1 MHTARS
7 LIPLLCLGGANLN
20 CKKFCQGNV
29 RLIEEE
35 VRLMLSSYREI
46 RVIEVRI
53 IELKLRIKYCLSAI
67 ANKFVRVIETFE
79 LPKVRVMEVR
89 L

>member
-1 MHTARS
+1 
-7 LIPLLCLGGANLN
+7 
-20 CKKFCQGNV
+20 
-29 RLIEEE
+29 
-35 VRLMLSSYREI
+35 MLSSYREI
-46 RVIEVRI
+46 RAIEVRI

-89 L
+89 LY

>member
-1 MHTARS
+1 
-7 LIPLLCLGGANLN
+7 
-20 CKKFCQGNV
+20 
-29 RLIEEE
+29 
-35 VRLMLSSYREI
+35 MLSSYREI

-89 L
+89 LYYIPSAKFFIGNFFANERKHP

>member
-1 MHTARS
+1 
-7 LIPLLCLGGANLN
+7 
-20 CKKFCQGNV
+20 
-29 RLIEEE
+29 
-35 VRLMLSSYREI
+35 MLSTYREI

-53 IELKLRIKYCLSAI
+53 IELKLHIKYCLCAI

-89 L
+89 LYFDISSHK

>member
-1 MHTARS
+1 
-7 LIPLLCLGGANLN
+7 
-20 CKKFCQGNV
+20 
-29 RLIEEE
+29 
-35 VRLMLSSYREI
+35 MLSSYREI
-46 RVIEVRI
+46 RVIKVRV
-53 IELKLRIKYCLSAI
+53 IELKLRIKYCLAAI

>member
-1 MHTARS
+1 
-7 LIPLLCLGGANLN
+7 
-20 CKKFCQGNV
+20 
-29 RLIEEE
+29 
-35 VRLMLSSYREI
+35 MLSSYREI

-89 L
+89 LYLYNSFALF